1 MRQFNRKSKF
11 YRLFKIFTDINYN
24 ITNNSF
30 FGNLIDIKEF
40 RDKQKKYIPLLIAQ
54 ITFLYHVDKL
64 RYKNKITQPLLDF
77 FGGEFK
83 KNVVFITCDEGFLLY
98 ILVMQTNV
106 YDRTLINN
114 FFATHLEE
122 LPNYQY
128 YSSEYDPKFDYFKLI
143 TAKTHKNSVC
153 ADIILYFY

>member
-40 RDKQKKYIPLLIAQ
+40 RDKQKKYIPLLISQ
-54 ITFLYHVDKL
+54 ITSLYHIDKL
-64 RYKNKITQPLLDF
+64 RYKNKITQSLLDF
-77 FGGEFK
+77 FGGNFK
-83 KNVVFITCDEGFLLY
+83 NNVVFITCDEGFLLY

-114 FFATHLEE
+114 FFETHVEE
-122 LPNYQY
+122 LPDYQY

-143 TAKTHKNSVC
+143 TAKTHENSVC